1 MDTMGKIYLT
11 DTLASLR
18 DLYFNNIHRLFPQFS
33 IFPRIRIFEFLAY
46 HLAKSVRNRDRI
58 PVVID
63 GRWQGVLFIAIHRH
77 S

>member
-11 DTLASLR
+11 DTLASFLN
-18 DLYFNNIHRLFPQFS
+18 FQFFS
-33 IFPRIRIFEFLAY
+33 GYEFLNFW
-46 HLAKSVRNRDRI
+46 HITWLNRFEIEI

>member
-33 IFPRIRIFEFLAY
+33 IFEFLAY
-46 HLAKSVRNRDRI
+46 HLAKSRSLLSSMEDGKGCSLSPFTATLDR
-58 PVVID
+58 
-63 GRWQGVLFIAIHRH
+63 GRVAWT
-77 S
+77 